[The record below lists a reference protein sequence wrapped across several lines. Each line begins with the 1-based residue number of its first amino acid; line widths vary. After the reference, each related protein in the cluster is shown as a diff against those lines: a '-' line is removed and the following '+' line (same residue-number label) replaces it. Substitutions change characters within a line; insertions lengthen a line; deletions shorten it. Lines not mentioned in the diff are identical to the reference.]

1 MKKPLESGFF
11 IKICS
16 RCYMELLYALE
27 SIRTPFLNK
36 VMGLVTNLG
45 GEAVFIA
52 AAIIVF
58 WCISKNCG
66 YYMMTVGFAGTIINQ
81 FLKLWFRIPRP
92 WVKDPNFTI
101 VESARAEATGYS
113 FPSGHTQNAF
123 AVFGAPARYSKST
136 VLRIV
141 FVLLIALTAFSRMY
155 VGVHTPLDVGVSL
168 IVGTVLVFVI
178 YPVFRDMNKNPKR
191 VYILFGIF
199 IALAA
204 AFVLFV
210 ELYDFPADID
220 MDNYSSGLK
229 NAYMILFCAIG
240 LLLVYRVDG
249 KYLHS
254 PTEAVWWAQ
263 VIKVV
268 VGLGILLA
276 LKAVLKAPLL
286 ALFGGHSIAHGVRYF
301 IVILFAGIVW
311 PMTFKYFQRLGK

>member
-1 MKKPLESGFF
+1 
-11 IKICS
+11 
-16 RCYMELLYALE
+16 MELLYALE
-27 SIRTPFLNK
+27 GIRTPFFDKL
-36 VMGLVTNLG
+36 MGLVTNLG
-45 GEAVFIA
+45 GEAVFIV

-58 WCISKNCG
+58 WCLSKSCG

-123 AVFGAPARYSKST
+123 AVFGAPARFFKNT
-136 VLRIV
+136 ALRII
-141 FVLLIALTAFSRMY
+141 FILLIALTAFSRMY

-168 IVGTVLVFVI
+168 IVGTILVFVI
-178 YPVFRDMNKNPKR
+178 YPFFRDMDKSPKK
-191 VYILFGIF
+191 VYIIF
-199 IALAA
+199 SVFIVLAA
-204 AFVLFV
+204 AFVAFV

-220 MDNYSSGLK
+220 AENYASGLK

-240 LLLVYRVDG
+240 LMLTFFIDT
-249 KYLHS
+249 KYVHF
-254 PTEAVWWAQ
+254 PTQAVWWAQ
-263 VIKVV
+263 IIKVV
-268 VGLGILLA
+268 VGLAILLA
-276 LKAVLKAPLL
+276 LKSVLKAPLL

-311 PMTFKYFQRLGK
+311 PMTFKFFAKLGKK

>member
-1 MKKPLESGFF
+1 
-11 IKICS
+11 
-16 RCYMELLYALE
+16 MELLYTLE
-27 SIRTPFLNK
+27 NIRTPLLDT

-58 WCISKNCG
+58 WCLSKSCG

-92 WVKDPNFTI
+92 WVKDPGFTI

-123 AVFGAPARYSKST
+123 AVFGAPARFFKNT
-136 VLRIV
+136 ALRII
-141 FVLLIALTAFSRMY
+141 FILLIALTAFSRMY
-155 VGVHTPLDVGVSL
+155 VGVHTPLDVGVSI
-168 IVGTVLVFVI
+168 IVGTILVFVI
-178 YPVFRDMNKNPKR
+178 YPFFRDMDKSPKK
-191 VYILFGIF
+191 VYIIFSIF
-199 IALAA
+199 IVLAA
-204 AFVLFV
+204 AFVAFV

-220 MDNYSSGLK
+220 AENYASGLK

-240 LLLVYRVDG
+240 LMLTFFIDT
-249 KYLHS
+249 KYVHF
-254 PTEAVWWAQ
+254 PTQAVWWAQ
-263 VIKVV
+263 IIKVV
-268 VGLGILLA
+268 VGLAILLA
-276 LKAVLKAPLL
+276 LKSVLKAPLL

-311 PMTFKYFQRLGK
+311 PMTFKFFAKLGKK

>member
-1 MKKPLESGFF
+1 
-11 IKICS
+11 
-16 RCYMELLYALE
+16 MELLYALE
-27 SIRTPFLNK
+27 NIRTPLLDT

-58 WCISKNCG
+58 WCLSKSCG

-92 WVKDPNFTI
+92 WVKDPGFTI

-123 AVFGAPARYSKST
+123 AVFGAPARYFKST
-136 VLRIV
+136 ALRIV
-141 FVLLIALTAFSRMY
+141 LVLLIALTAFSRMY

-178 YPVFRDMNKNPKR
+178 YPFFRDMDRSPKK
-191 VYILFGIF
+191 VYIIFGIF
-199 IALAA
+199 IVMAA
-204 AFVLFV
+204 AFVVFV

-220 MDNYSSGLK
+220 TDNYASGLK
-229 NAYMILFCAIG
+229 NAYMILFCAVG
-240 LLLVYRVDG
+240 LLLTFYVDT
-249 KYLHS
+249 KYVRF
-254 PTEAVWWAQ
+254 PTQAVWWAQ
-263 VIKVV
+263 IIKVV
-268 VGLGILLA
+268 AGLGILLA

-286 ALFGGHSIAHGVRYF
+286 ALFGGHSVAHGVRYF
-301 IVILFAGIVW
+301 IVILFAGILW
-311 PMTFKYFQRLGK
+311 PMTFKYFARLGK

>member
-1 MKKPLESGFF
+1 
-11 IKICS
+11 
-16 RCYMELLYALE
+16 MELLYALE
-27 SIRTPFLNK
+27 NIRTPLLDT

-58 WCISKNCG
+58 WCLSKSCG

-92 WVKDPNFTI
+92 WVKDPGFTI

-123 AVFGAPARYSKST
+123 AVFGAPARYFKST
-136 VLRIV
+136 ALRIV
-141 FVLLIALTAFSRMY
+141 LVLLIALTAFSRMY

-178 YPVFRDMNKNPKR
+178 YPFFRDMDRSPKK
-191 VYILFGIF
+191 VYIIFGIF
-199 IALAA
+199 IVMAA
-204 AFVLFV
+204 AFVVFV

-220 MDNYSSGLK
+220 TDNYASGLK
-229 NAYMILFCAIG
+229 NAYMILFCAVG
-240 LLLVYRVDG
+240 LLLTFYVDT
-249 KYLHS
+249 KYVRF
-254 PTEAVWWAQ
+254 PTQAVWWAQ
-263 VIKVV
+263 IIKVV
-268 VGLGILLA
+268 AGLGILLA

-286 ALFGGHSIAHGVRYF
+286 ALFGGHSVAHGVRYF
-301 IVILFAGIVW
+301 IVILFAGILW
-311 PMTFKYFQRLGK
+311 PMTFKYFARLGKQ

>member
-1 MKKPLESGFF
+1 
-11 IKICS
+11 
-16 RCYMELLYALE
+16 MELLYALE
-27 SIRTPFLNK
+27 KIRTPFLDT

-58 WCISKNCG
+58 WCLSKSCG

-123 AVFGAPARYSKST
+123 AVFGAPARYFKNT
-136 VLRIV
+136 ALRIV

-178 YPVFRDMNKNPKR
+178 YPFFRDMEKKPKR
-191 VYILFGIF
+191 VYIIFSIF
-199 IALAA
+199 IVMAA
-204 AFVLFV
+204 AFVAFV
-210 ELYDFPADID
+210 ELYKFPADID
-220 MDNYSSGLK
+220 PDNYASGLK

-240 LLLVYRVDG
+240 LMLTSYVDT
-249 KYLHS
+249 KYVHF
-254 PTEAVWWAQ
+254 PTQAVWWAQ

-286 ALFGGHSIAHGVRYF
+286 ALFGGHSVAHGVRYF
-301 IVILFAGIVW
+301 IVILFAGILW
-311 PMTFKYFQRLGK
+311 PMTFKYFARLGKKS

>member
-1 MKKPLESGFF
+1 
-11 IKICS
+11 
-16 RCYMELLYALE
+16 MELLYTLE
-27 SIRTPFLNK
+27 NIRTPLLDT

-58 WCISKNCG
+58 WCLSKSCG

-92 WVKDPNFTI
+92 WVKDPGFTI

-123 AVFGAPARYSKST
+123 AVFGAPARYFKST
-136 VLRIV
+136 ALRIV
-141 FVLLIALTAFSRMY
+141 LVLLIALTAFSRMY

-178 YPVFRDMNKNPKR
+178 YPFFRDMDRSPKK
-191 VYILFGIF
+191 VYIIFGIF
-199 IALAA
+199 IVMAA
-204 AFVLFV
+204 AFVVFV

-220 MDNYSSGLK
+220 TDNYASGLK
-229 NAYMILFCAIG
+229 NAYMILFCAVG
-240 LLLVYRVDG
+240 LLLTFYVDT
-249 KYLHS
+249 KYVRF
-254 PTEAVWWAQ
+254 PTQAVWWAQ
-263 VIKVV
+263 IIKVV
-268 VGLGILLA
+268 AGLGILLA

-286 ALFGGHSIAHGVRYF
+286 ALFGGHSAAHGVRYF
-301 IVILFAGIVW
+301 IVIIFAGILW
-311 PMTFKYFQRLGK
+311 PMTFKYFARLGK

>member
-1 MKKPLESGFF
+1 M
-11 IKICS
+11 
-16 RCYMELLYALE
+16 A
-27 SIRTPFLNK
+27 
-36 VMGLVTNLG
+36 LVTNLG

-52 AAIIVF
+52 VGIIIF
-58 WCISKNCG
+58 WCISKKCG
-66 YYMMTVGFAGTIINQ
+66 YYLMTVGFAGTIINQ

-123 AVFGAPARYSKST
+123 ATLGAPARFYKNT
-136 VLRIV
+136 ALRVVLI
-141 FVLLIALTAFSRMY
+141 FLIALTAFSRMY

-168 IVGTVLVFVI
+168 IIGTILVFVI
-178 YPVFRDMNKNPKR
+178 YPFFRDMDENPKK
-191 VYILFGIF
+191 VYIIFSVF

-220 MDNYSSGLK
+220 QGNYASGLK
-229 NAYMILFCAIG
+229 NAYMILFCSVG
-240 LLLVYRVDG
+240 LLLTFVIDS
-249 KYLHS
+249 KYIHF

-263 VIKVV
+263 IIKVA
-268 VGLGILLA
+268 VGLGILMG

-286 ALFGGHSIAHGVRYF
+286 ALFGGHSVAHGVRYF
-301 IVILFAGIVW
+301 IVILFAGIIW
-311 PMTFKYFQRLGK
+311 PMTFKYFARLGKK

>member
-1 MKKPLESGFF
+1 
-11 IKICS
+11 
-16 RCYMELLYALE
+16 MELLYALE
-27 SIRTPFLNK
+27 SIRTPFLDK
-36 VMGLVTNLG
+36 LMGLVTNLG
-45 GEAVFIA
+45 GEAVFIV

-58 WCISKNCG
+58 WCLNKSCG

-123 AVFGAPARYSKST
+123 AVFGAPARFFKNT
-136 VLRIV
+136 ALRII
-141 FVLLIALTAFSRMY
+141 FILLIALTAFSRMY

-168 IVGTVLVFVI
+168 IVGTILVFVI
-178 YPVFRDMNKNPKR
+178 YPFFRDMDKSPKK
-191 VYILFGIF
+191 VYIIFSIF
-199 IALAA
+199 IVLAA
-204 AFVLFV
+204 AFVAFV

-220 MDNYSSGLK
+220 AENYASGLK

-240 LLLVYRVDG
+240 LMMTFFIDT
-249 KYLHS
+249 KYVHF
-254 PTEAVWWAQ
+254 PTQAVWWAQ
-263 VIKVV
+263 IIKVV
-268 VGLGILLA
+268 VGLAILLA
-276 LKAVLKAPLL
+276 LKSVLKAPLL

-311 PMTFKYFQRLGK
+311 PMTFKFFAKLGKK

>member
-1 MKKPLESGFF
+1 
-11 IKICS
+11 
-16 RCYMELLYALE
+16 MELLYALE
-27 SIRTPFLNK
+27 NIRTPLLDT

-58 WCISKNCG
+58 WCLSKSCG

-92 WVKDPNFTI
+92 WVKDPGFTI

-123 AVFGAPARYSKST
+123 AVFGAPARYFKST
-136 VLRIV
+136 ALRIV
-141 FVLLIALTAFSRMY
+141 LVLLIALTAFSRMY

-178 YPVFRDMNKNPKR
+178 YPFFRDMDRSPKK
-191 VYILFGIF
+191 VYIIFGIF
-199 IALAA
+199 IVMAA
-204 AFVLFV
+204 AFVVFV

-220 MDNYSSGLK
+220 TDNYASGLK
-229 NAYMILFCAIG
+229 NAYMILFCAVG
-240 LLLVYRVDG
+240 LLLTFYVDT
-249 KYLHS
+249 KYIRF
-254 PTEAVWWAQ
+254 PTQAVWWAQ
-263 VIKVV
+263 IIKVV
-268 VGLGILLA
+268 AGLGILLA

-286 ALFGGHSIAHGVRYF
+286 ALFGGHSAAHGVRYF
-301 IVILFAGIVW
+301 IVILFAGILW
-311 PMTFKYFQRLGK
+311 PMTFKYFARLGK

>member
-1 MKKPLESGFF
+1 
-11 IKICS
+11 
-16 RCYMELLYALE
+16 MELLYTLE
-27 SIRTPFLNK
+27 NIRTPLLDT

-58 WCISKNCG
+58 WCLSKSCG

-92 WVKDPNFTI
+92 WVKDPGFTI

-123 AVFGAPARYSKST
+123 AVFGAPARYFKNT
-136 VLRIV
+136 ALRIV
-141 FVLLIALTAFSRMY
+141 LVLLIALTAFSRMY

-178 YPVFRDMNKNPKR
+178 YPFFRDMDRSPKK
-191 VYILFGIF
+191 VYIIFGIF
-199 IALAA
+199 IVMAA
-204 AFVLFV
+204 AFVVFV

-220 MDNYSSGLK
+220 TDNYASGLK
-229 NAYMILFCAIG
+229 NAYMILFCAVG
-240 LLLVYRVDG
+240 LLLTFYVDT
-249 KYLHS
+249 KYVRF
-254 PTEAVWWAQ
+254 PTQAVWWAQ
-263 VIKVV
+263 IIKVV
-268 VGLGILLA
+268 AGLGILLA

-286 ALFGGHSIAHGVRYF
+286 ALFGGHSAAHGVRYF
-301 IVILFAGIVW
+301 IVIIFAGILW
-311 PMTFKYFQRLGK
+311 PMTFKYFARLGK